1 MSLAGSRFCSESAPR
16 ALPLW
21 DSKTRWNNVCGGLIV
36 RLATGPS
43 GHTRAADR
51 ADTSDR
57 RADGLADNDR
67 EAQARVV
74 AFRNVQKLGWI
85 EGRNIR
91 IDARRSTSTAV
102 DRTRREE
109 MAISLSVLSV
119 TCFIGAAISFLRYDS
134 KYFDLLVLSGVIFI
148 GTAMPSFEVDASLE
162 ELKSINHNLV
172 NIQTAI
178 ENLQRK

>member
-1 MSLAGSRFCSESAPR
+1 MLSNGRRWGDEAALFLGIPGGAAAGGAAAR
-16 ALPLW
+16 
-21 DSKTRWNNVCGGLIV
+21 N
-36 RLATGPS
+36 
-43 GHTRAADR
+43 TRAVDR
-51 ADTSDR
+51 ADTPDR
-57 RADGLADNDR
+57 RADGVADNDQ
-67 EAQARVV
+67 EAQARV
-74 AFRNVQKLGWI
+74 ATFRDVQKPGWI

-91 IDARRSTSTAV
+91 IDARWPASNAV

-109 MAISLSVLSV
+109 MAISLSVLSIA
-119 TCFIGAAISFLRYDS
+119 CFIGAAISFLRYDS
-134 KYFDLLVLSGVIFI
+134 KYFDLLVLSGVIFV

>member
-1 MSLAGSRFCSESAPR
+1 MGMRQRCFLGIPGGAAAGGA
-16 ALPLW
+16 A
-21 DSKTRWNNVCGGLIV
+21 TRN
-36 RLATGPS
+36 
-43 GHTRAADR
+43 TRAVDR

-57 RADGLADNDR
+57 RADGVADNDQ

-74 AFRNVQKLGWI
+74 TFRDVQKLGWI

-91 IDARRSTSTAV
+91 IDARWSTSNAV

-119 TCFIGAAISFLRYDS
+119 ACFIGAAISFLRYDS

-162 ELKSINHNLV
+162 ELKSIDHNLV